1 MNRRHVLRCLGAVIL
16 AAPIAELLR
25 EIVPRAERIAVL
37 ANRSNPVAVPIL
49 RATESAAQQIRMK
62 LRVLDVRKP
71 ADVAVVFETMG
82 REQTDAFVL
91 VADPLLFSER
101 VAIVQPA
108 ARHRLPAVYETSLFP
123 EVGGLLSYGPLPQER
138 FQRMAVYVDRILR
151 GARPA
156 DLPMER
162 PTTFELVVNLKTA
175 RTLGLTIPQALLLRA
190 DHVIELSRGATM
202 GRRRSV

>member
-1 MNRRHVLRCLGAVIL
+1 V
-16 AAPIAELLR
+16 LR
-25 EIVPRAERIAVL
+25 EIAPRAERIAVL

-156 DLPMER
+156 DLPIER

-190 DHVIELSRGATM
+190 DHVIE
-202 GRRRSV
+202 

>member
-156 DLPMER
+156 ATCRSNARPPSSSWSTSRPPER
-162 PTTFELVVNLKTA
+162 LA
-175 RTLGLTIPQALLLRA
+175 
-190 DHVIELSRGATM
+190 
-202 GRRRSV
+202 

>member
-1 MNRRHVLRCLGAVIL
+1 V
-16 AAPIAELLR
+16 LR
-25 EIVPRAERIAVL
+25 EIAPRAERIAGL

-156 DLPMER
+156 DLPIER

-190 DHVIELSRGATM
+190 DHVIE
-202 GRRRSV
+202 